1 MGNWFT
7 RFFSLTPD
15 GSEQR
20 SFTVE
25 DVWGHGA
32 DLAPNLH
39 SESINTA
46 LTLAPVYA
54 ATRLLSDSIASLP
67 LQASRHTRSGRE
79 PLPTPP
85 LFGDPSAF
93 GTVYEWVQRAMMSL
107 TLRGNAFGYV
117 TAFDSQAFPRQVE
130 WLHPDEVHVNDDDT
144 AARPTW
150 FWRGRRVDSSRMVHI
165 PGHVLPGQVLG
176 MSPVRAFA
184 LTTETGLLSQ
194 QFGRDWFQN
203 GSVPSGVLETDQT
216 IDQGQ
221 ARILK
226 DRFREAS
233 RGREPVALGLGT
245 KYKPITVSPDES
257 QFLATM
263 KMTVNQ
269 VAAIYGIPPE
279 MIGGESGSSLT
290 YANVEQQSL
299 NFVTYTLRPY
309 LTKLELA
316 FSRLLP
322 RPQYVKFNVDAII
335 RADLKSRYEAHQIAL
350 AGGWKNADEV
360 RELED
365 LPPLP
370 DGQGQVYGPKPSEQP
385 QRPSPVPRDEP
396 VRRLR
401 AAGDD
406 L

>member
-7 RFFSLTPD
+7 RLFSDKVSDQP
-15 GSEQR
+15 EQR
-20 SFTVE
+20 AFTAD
-25 DVWGHGA
+25 DVWGGGA
-32 DLAPNLH
+32 DLAPQVHAEN
-39 SESINTA
+39 INTA

-54 ATRLLSDSIASLP
+54 ATRLLADSIASLP
-67 LQASRHTRSGRE
+67 LQVARRTPAGRQ
-79 PLPTPP
+79 PLPTPA
-85 LFGDPSAF
+85 LFDDPTAF
-93 GTVYEWVQRAMMSL
+93 GTSFEWVQRAMMSL

-117 TAFDSQAFPRQVE
+117 TAFDAEAHPRQVE
-130 WLHPDEVHVNDDDT
+130 WLHPDEVDVRDDDT
-144 AARPTW
+144 SARPVW
-150 FWRGRRVDSSRMVHI
+150 FWRGRRVDPSRMVHI

-176 MSPVRAFA
+176 ISPIRAFA

-203 GSVPSGVLETDQT
+203 GSVPSGVLGTEHTVDQ
-216 IDQGQ
+216 QQ
-221 ARILK
+221 ARVIK
-226 DRFREAS
+226 DRFREATRS
-233 RGREPVALGLGT
+233 REPAVLGLGISYT
-245 KYKPITVSPDES
+245 PITVSPDES

-263 KMTVNQ
+263 KATVNQ
-269 VAAIYGIPPE
+269 VASIYGVPPE
-279 MIGGESGSSLT
+279 MIGGESGGSLT

-316 FSRLLP
+316 LSRLLP
-322 RPQYVKFNVDAII
+322 RPQYAKFNVDAII

-370 DGQGQVYGPKPSEQP
+370 NGQGQTYGPAPAPQQP
-385 QRPSPVPRDEP
+385 AAPPRDEP

-406 L
+406 Q